1 MWSTL
6 LGEGKLPARTLLLL
20 AHSGNKSKPDLG
32 IDKISQGMLAEMVGT
47 KRSRVRCFMY
57 RFKNLGFIEYT
68 DGLPVHRALLNV
80 VLAS

>member
-6 LGEGKLPARTLLLL
+6 LGEGKLPARTLQVP

-32 IDKISQGMLAEMVGT
+32 IYKISQGSLAEMVGT
-47 KRSRVRCFMY
+47 KGSRVRCFMN

-68 DGLPVHRALLNV
+68 DGLHVHRALLNV